1 MVKDADHGEKG
12 SGARVEH
19 GMSGW
24 VLVSS
29 WFEMGYRIQG
39 EIKRVT
45 NA

>member
-1 MVKDADHGEKG
+1 MVKDVDHGEKG

-19 GMSGW
+19 INNGMSGW

-29 WFEMGYRIQG
+29 WFEMSYRIQA
-39 EIKRVT
+39 EI